1 MNKQPE
7 LEQRRC
13 AIVLI
18 GHGSLKS
25 ASGAAMIRI
34 AARLRECGV
43 APIAEASFLNFNRP
57 TLAEAVERCIA
68 QGARSIVVQPYF
80 LIAGKYVC
88 EDLPQQVAE
97 QAQRYPQVGFEV
109 AAAFGDHP
117 ALARLAIERARTAD
131 QHSAG
136 GGPAAL
142 LLLAH
147 GSPMAEANAPLDRL
161 AERIQAR
168 GGYARV
174 AVSYLEC
181 NEPSIPN
188 AIDALAAEGM
198 RRMVAVPYFLQ
209 LGRHVAEDLPM
220 LIAQAQ
226 QRHPQV
232 AFVLAPH
239 LGYDRA
245 LLEVVLDR
253 VVEATALTHAR

>member
-1 MNKQPE
+1 M
-7 LEQRRC
+7 R

-34 AARLRECGV
+34 AARLRERGV
-43 APIAEASFLNFNRP
+43 APIAEASFLNFSRP

-80 LIAGKYVC
+80 LVAGKYVS

-97 QAQRYPQVGFEV
+97 QAQNKPRIEFEV

-117 ALARLAIERARTAD
+117 ALVRLVIERAQTAD
-131 QHSAG
+131 PHSSDS
-136 GGPAAL
+136 GPTAL

-147 GSPMAEANAPLDRL
+147 GSPMATANAPLDRL
-161 AERIQAR
+161 VERIQAA

-174 AVSYLEC
+174 ALGYLEC
-181 NEPSIPN
+181 NEPSIPD

-198 RRMVAVPYFLQ
+198 RQIVAVPYFLQ
-209 LGRHVAEDLPM
+209 LGRHVAEDLPA
-220 LIAQAQ
+220 LIAAAQ
-226 QRHPQV
+226 QRHPHV
-232 AFVLAPH
+232 ALMLAPH
-239 LGYDRA
+239 LGYDSA
-245 LLEVVLDR
+245 LFEVVADR
-253 VVEATALTHAR
+253 VAEATALPAD

>member
-1 MNKQPE
+1 M
-7 LEQRRC
+7 R
-13 AIVLI
+13 AIVVI
-18 GHGSLKS
+18 GHGSLRS

-34 AARLRECGV
+34 AARLRERGV

-57 TLAEAVERCIA
+57 TLAEAVERCVA

-80 LIAGKYVC
+80 LVAGKYVC

-97 QAQRYPQVGFEV
+97 QAQRYPQIAFEI

-117 ALARLAIERARTAD
+117 ALVRLAIERAESAD
-131 QHSAG
+131 LHPV

-147 GSPMAEANAPLDRL
+147 GSPLAEANTPLDRL
-161 AERIQAR
+161 AERIQAT
-168 GGYARV
+168 GDYARV

-181 NEPSIPN
+181 NPPSIPD

-198 RRMVAVPYFLQ
+198 RRIVTVPYFLQ
-209 LGRHVAEDLPM
+209 LGRHVAEDLPV

-226 QRHPQV
+226 QRHPHV
-232 AFVLAPH
+232 ALTLAPH

-245 LLEVVLDR
+245 LLEVVVDR
-253 VVEATALTHAR
+253 VAETLSLR

>member
-1 MNKQPE
+1 M
-7 LEQRRC
+7 R

-34 AARLRECGV
+34 AARLRERGV

-88 EDLPQQVAE
+88 EDLPPQVAE
-97 QAQRYPQVGFEV
+97 QAQRHPQIAFEV

-131 QHSAG
+131 QHPAV
-136 GGPAAL
+136 GGPTAL

-147 GSPMAEANAPLDRL
+147 GSPIVAANAPLDRL
-161 AERIQAR
+161 AERIQAA

-174 AVSYLEC
+174 ALGYLEC
-181 NEPSIPN
+181 NEPTIPQ

-198 RRMVAVPYFLQ
+198 RRIVALPYFLQ
-209 LGRHVAEDLPM
+209 LGRHVAEDLPV
-220 LIAQAQ
+220 LIGQAQ
-226 QRHPQV
+226 QRHPHIPLM
-232 AFVLAPH
+232 LAPH

-245 LLEVVLDR
+245 LLEVVADR
-253 VVEATALTHAR
+253 AAETLAFP

>member
-1 MNKQPE
+1 M
-7 LEQRRC
+7 R
-13 AIVLI
+13 AIVVI

-34 AARLRECGV
+34 AARLREQGV

-57 TLAEAVERCIA
+57 TLAEAVDRSIA

-80 LIAGKYVC
+80 LVAGKYVC
-88 EDLPQQVAE
+88 EDLPQQLAE
-97 QAQRYPQVGFEV
+97 QAQRNPQIAFEV

-131 QHSAG
+131 PHPAE

-147 GSPMAEANAPLDRL
+147 GSPIATANAPLGRL
-161 AERIQAR
+161 AGRILAA

-181 NEPSIPN
+181 NAPSIPE
-188 AIDALAAEGM
+188 AIDALATEGM
-198 RRMVAVPYFLQ
+198 CRIVAVPYFLQ
-209 LGRHVAEDLPM
+209 LGRHVAEDLPA

-226 QRHPQV
+226 QRHPQI
-232 AFVLAPH
+232 ALMLAPH

-245 LLEVVLDR
+245 LLEVVIDR
-253 VVEATALTHAR
+253 VTEALALPAR